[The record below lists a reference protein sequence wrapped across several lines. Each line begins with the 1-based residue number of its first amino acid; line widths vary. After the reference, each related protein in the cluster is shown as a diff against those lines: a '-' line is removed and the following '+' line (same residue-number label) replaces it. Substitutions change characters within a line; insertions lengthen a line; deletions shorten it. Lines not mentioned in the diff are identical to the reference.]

1 MFASKIIPTR
11 PCLFIKIGHS
21 DWPADVVGQE
31 INTRRGK
38 SENKGATNSR
48 NVEKKVPKKEKD
60 EIKVKRQEQEQQQLL
75 PAFLIFST
83 LPVSFTF
90 QSAWNE
96 TAAISPPQI
105 PGRKLGSFQWLTPK
119 LTNSQSVGMSR
130 EKRQVAYSLKMIF
143 FLFFQLV
150 KPLQNSIRLHLRSV
164 TNTPGSSALH
174 HRLRRYY
181 INISPFFWINATPFF
196 SGGGKYKKEREK

>member
-38 SENKGATNSR
+38 AKIKEQPTAGTSK
-48 NVEKKVPKKEKD
+48 KKVPKKEKD
-60 EIKVKRQEQEQQQLL
+60 EIKVKRQEQEQEQLL

-96 TAAISPPQI
+96 TAAISP
-105 PGRKLGSFQWLTPK
+105 L
-119 LTNSQSVGMSR
+119 
-130 EKRQVAYSLKMIF
+130 
-143 FLFFQLV
+143 
-150 KPLQNSIRLHLRSV
+150 
-164 TNTPGSSALH
+164 
-174 HRLRRYY
+174 
-181 INISPFFWINATPFF
+181 
-196 SGGGKYKKEREK
+196 

>member
-143 FLFFQLV
+143 FSLLPACQTSSKQHSPSSPLRHKHAWQQCTPPPSSTILYQYFSLFLD
-150 KPLQNSIRLHLRSV
+150 
-164 TNTPGSSALH
+164 
-174 HRLRRYY
+174 
-181 INISPFFWINATPFF
+181 
-196 SGGGKYKKEREK
+196 